1 MKGRGT
7 LENAGV
13 SVKLRLA
20 IMWAVVMFF
29 YLYNDVFML
38 LQGVRSGEGVSE
50 NPPDEITLLVYA
62 MIITPSALMP
72 LACIA
77 LPATISRWL
86 NIVVGLL
93 YFGVIVWTILPA
105 DTSLFYRFIGI
116 VENIVTLGIIWTA
129 WRWPR
134 VKVATA

>member
-1 MKGRGT
+1 MNAKGT
-7 LENAGV
+7 LGNARID
-13 SVKLRLA
+13 VKLRLA
-20 IMWAVVMFF
+20 VMWAVVMFF

-38 LQGVRSGEGVSE
+38 LKDVRSGEGVSA
-50 NPPDEITLLVYA
+50 NPPGEITLLVYA
-62 MIITPSALMP
+62 TIITPSALMP

-77 LPATISRWL
+77 LPAAISRWV
-86 NIVVGLL
+86 NIVVGVL
-93 YFGVIVWTILPA
+93 YFGVIVWTVLPA

-134 VKVATA
+134 AVSAQP